1 MVILTHTES
10 HYPLHNMHKNSDKP
24 AFPFSDPDTRQG
36 RRLNLDDGRIPRY
49 LCTMTFLWISVIF
62 RGCCSPGVIL
72 QRRMGC
78 YIELFL
84 HISPKS
90 LGPTHSLLYY
100 LTGGIQLNYLIGI

>member
-1 MVILTHTES
+1 MELEMNNPENKTSDSPPPEKRMVILTHTES

-62 RGCCSPGVIL
+62 RDCCSPGVIL

-78 YIELFL
+78 YIVVFA
-84 HISPKS
+84 HKS
-90 LGPTHSLLYY
+90 
-100 LTGGIQLNYLIGI
+100 